1 MSTPALKWAMEVPVP
16 KASAKLVLIYMADY
30 AGDGNLSFQ
39 CVSKLSVRTGLDRKT
54 IITAITYLEQAGYVR
69 DTGEKR
75 GATNKIVVY
84 ELLDKFNGI
93 ETVPKTGS
101 LNSPKNGIVKQS
113 RKRNSPESG
122 TVPKT
127 DIKQYRKRTLNSTEN
142 GTQIKE
148 LDLRTIELKESQRN
162 AFTDEDKNIAEFMLA
177 MIRKF
182 NPAHKQPN
190 LPSWANDI
198 RLLRER
204 DKRSMVEIRELFV
217 WANADD
223 FWRGNILSP
232 AKLRLKWDQLVI
244 QRQRNKTTKRNS
256 IDEYMR
262 GCI

>member
-101 LNSPKNGIVKQS
+101 LNSP
-113 RKRNSPESG
+113 ESG
-122 TVPKT
+122 TVPKAE
-127 DIKQYRKRTLNSTEN
+127 QYRKRTLNSTEN